1 MATDVHLISIGEYM
15 RVDKGVQPFLSFHFM
30 PLILDSDRNQNHIV
44 FIIGPTR
51 FGHIEYML

>member
-1 MATDVHLISIGEYM
+1 MAADVHLISGRVHES
-15 RVDKGVQPFLSFHFM
+15 VDKGVQPFLSFHFM
-30 PLILDSDRNQNHIV
+30 PLILDSDRNHIV